1 MLDNSRPLGQKT
13 DTDSVP
19 LEPSDVVETFDTALE
34 VDESVGATDS
44 AHALQGAA
52 TDQNL
57 GNLAEEEEITEVES
71 IADEEF
77 AEVELAETKDLL
89 DEATEEEVA
98 GNENLVEDVEDIQA
112 PAEKESVTA
121 AKVADEPIATVQA
134 SQDSMSE
141 AEIRSR
147 IAALESEISKL
158 ADSATLTD
166 QHMEVKGDELEEL
179 VGVQEEFNDWVIKR
193 RASYAWRVMNRIKAH
208 EKDLA
213 LDEKLIQ
220 DFSESEPV
228 IPEGFGEST
237 RKWFIKRFWL
247 NFSISWIAV
256 IILLLINRYSD
267 QLSTWIA
274 NAFGGRS
281 FLKNGLDFFLQQAIG
296 LSLPQLISFIFGF
309 SLLGFIGQLFAY
321 SRRNSEYQQLVAEES
336 NRTLAMEKGI
346 DSVKIARE
354 RIDSLHPQVP
364 QLFEVLSVG
373 LHQPWNVNNESLMFN
388 GLVPDTAKL
397 PSCVEV
403 AVPTIASKSPKY
415 EELVNKAM
423 NQIQIP
429 GWRAEAFKEVMQSL
443 AESIG
448 FGSNNMAVRELDEDH
463 RKTGKRQLVVT
474 ASKNPEPATR
484 IGESLVEHYTRIVQ
498 EKVLP
503 FSQPQ
508 VASLRPDPLEGLH
521 LDGSLSV
528 SGSAY
533 EVNWQEKL
541 AEIADLAS
549 PWSTL
554 SFSDKGTSNNRH
566 QHVESIFIASERVPS
581 REGVLKESAVNPGAR
596 PFEVAIRVDL
606 SEWCKPDEVAVF
618 SDFKPTQEQIARWE
632 RGGSTHGTTLDAT
645 DQQVELTP
653 GAENLVI

>member
-1 MLDNSRPLGQKT
+1 MLDNSRPLGEKS
-13 DTDSVP
+13 DLDSAP
-19 LEPSDVVETFDTALE
+19 QDPSEAVETVDTPVDVAENIE
-34 VDESVGATDS
+34 VTD
-44 AHALQGAA
+44 
-52 TDQNL
+52 
-57 GNLAEEEEITEVES
+57 LAEDLVE
-71 IADEEF
+71 
-77 AEVELAETKDLL
+77 T
-89 DEATEEEVA
+89 TTEEVA
-98 GNENLVEDVEDIQA
+98 EAELTEDPAVEEVAETEEPIEDLAVEEVAETEEPVEEVEA
-112 PAEKESVTA
+112 PAEKEA
-121 AKVADEPIATVQA
+121 AAAAEVPAEPVAPVEAP
-134 SQDSMSE
+134 QDSMSE

-147 IAALESEISKL
+147 IGSLETEISKL
-158 ADSATLTD
+158 AESASLTD
-166 QHMEVKGDELEEL
+166 QQMEVKGDELEEL
-179 VGVQEEFNDWVIKR
+179 VGVQEEFTDWVTKR
-193 RASYAWRVMNRIKAH
+193 RASYAWQLMNRIKGH

-213 LDEKLIQ
+213 LDEKLIR

-237 RKWFIKRFWL
+237 RKWFMKRFWL

-256 IILLLINRYSD
+256 IILLLINRFSD
-267 QLSTWIA
+267 ELSTLIA
-274 NAFGGRS
+274 DAFGGRS
-281 FLKNGLDFFLQQAIG
+281 FLKFGLDFFLQQAIG
-296 LSLPQLISFIFGF
+296 LSLPQVISAIFGF
-309 SLLGFIGQLFAY
+309 SLLAFIGQLFAY

-346 DSVKIARE
+346 DSVKTSRE

-373 LHQPWNVNNESLMFN
+373 LHQPWIVNNESLMFN
-388 GLVPDTAKL
+388 GSVPDTAKL

-429 GWRAEAFKEVMQSL
+429 GWRAEAFKKVMQSL

-474 ASKNPEPATR
+474 ASKNPEPATL
-484 IGESLVEHYTRIVQ
+484 IGEALVEHYTRIVQ

-508 VASLRPDPLEGLH
+508 VVSLRPDPLAGLQ

-549 PWSTL
+549 PWSAL
-554 SFSDKGTSNNRH
+554 SFSEKGSNNNRH

-581 REGVLKESAVNPGAR
+581 REGVVKESAVNPGAR

-606 SEWCKPDEVAVF
+606 SDWCKPDEVAVF

-632 RGGSTHGTTLDAT
+632 RGGSTHGAKLLAADHQEET
-645 DQQVELTP
+645 TP

>member
-1 MLDNSRPLGQKT
+1 MLDNSRPLGEKS
-13 DTDSVP
+13 DLDSAP
-19 LEPSDVVETFDTALE
+19 QDPSEAVETVDTLVDVAESIE
-34 VDESVGATDS
+34 VTDS
-44 AHALQGAA
+44 AEDLVETTTEEVAEAEL
-52 TDQNL
+52 TED
-57 GNLAEEEEITEVES
+57 LAEEHVAEAELIEEITEEQVAETEEPVE
-71 IADEEF
+71 
-77 AEVELAETKDLL
+77 EVE
-89 DEATEEEVA
+89 
-98 GNENLVEDVEDIQA
+98 A
-112 PAEKESVTA
+112 PAEKEA
-121 AKVADEPIATVQA
+121 AAAAEVPAEPVAPVEAP
-134 SQDSMSE
+134 QDSMSE

-147 IAALESEISKL
+147 IGSLESEISKL
-158 ADSATLTD
+158 AESASLTD
-166 QHMEVKGDELEEL
+166 QQMEVKGDELEEL
-179 VGVQEEFNDWVIKR
+179 VGVQEEFTDWVGKR
-193 RASYAWRVMNRIKAH
+193 RASYAWQLMNRIKGH

-213 LDEKLIQ
+213 LDEKLIR

-237 RKWFIKRFWL
+237 RKWFMKRFWL

-256 IILLLINRYSD
+256 IILLLINRFSD
-267 QLSTWIA
+267 ELSTLIA
-274 NAFGGRS
+274 DAFGGRS
-281 FLKNGLDFFLQQAIG
+281 FLKFGLDFFLQQAIG
-296 LSLPQLISFIFGF
+296 LSLPQVISAIFGF
-309 SLLGFIGQLFAY
+309 SLLAFIGQLFAY

-346 DSVKIARE
+346 DSVKTSRE

-373 LHQPWNVNNESLMFN
+373 LHQPWIVNNESLMFN
-388 GLVPDTAKL
+388 GSVPDTAKL

-429 GWRAEAFKEVMQSL
+429 GWRAEAFKKVMQSL

-474 ASKNPEPATR
+474 ASKNPEPATL
-484 IGESLVEHYTRIVQ
+484 IGEALVEHYTRIVQ

-508 VASLRPDPLEGLH
+508 VVSLRPDPLAGLQ

-549 PWSTL
+549 PWSAL
-554 SFSDKGTSNNRH
+554 SFSEKGSNNNRH

-581 REGVLKESAVNPGAR
+581 REGVVKESAVNPGAR

-606 SEWCKPDEVAVF
+606 SDWCKPDEVAVF

-632 RGGSTHGTTLDAT
+632 RGGSTHGTKLQAT
-645 DQQVELTP
+645 DAQEEVTP

>member
-1 MLDNSRPLGQKT
+1 MLDNSRPIGQKSDANSEPEIPT
-13 DTDSVP
+13 EAIETMDASV
-19 LEPSDVVETFDTALE
+19 DVVENIQE
-34 VDESVGATDS
+34 VDAIEDIAE
-44 AHALQGAA
+44 AA
-52 TDQNL
+52 R
-57 GNLAEEEEITEVES
+57 AEDAV
-71 IADEEF
+71 D
-77 AEVELAETKDLL
+77 LAETEDVAESE
-89 DEATEEEVA
+89 EAVDTEELSET
-98 GNENLVEDVEDIQA
+98 EDLVEAEETEEVLETPEEVEALVTPAQVEPEPVVEA
-112 PAEKESVTA
+112 PA
-121 AKVADEPIATVQA
+121 VAVVPVEPPQE
-134 SQDSMSE
+134 SMSE
-141 AEIRSR
+141 DEIRKR
-147 IAALESEISKL
+147 IATLETEITKL
-158 ADSATLTD
+158 AESASLSD
-166 QHMEVKGDELEEL
+166 QQMEAKGDELENL
-179 VGVQEEFNDWVIKR
+179 VGVQEEFTDWVTKR
-193 RASYAWRVMNRIKAH
+193 RASYAWQLMNRIKGH
-208 EKDLA
+208 ERDLA
-213 LDEKLIQ
+213 LDEKLIR
-220 DFSESEPV
+220 DFSESAPV

-237 RKWFIKRFWL
+237 RKWFMKRFWL

-256 IILLLINRYSD
+256 IILLLINRFSD
-267 QLSTWIA
+267 ELSTWIA

-281 FLKNGLDFFLQQAIG
+281 FLKMGLDFFLRQAIG
-296 LSLPQLISFIFGF
+296 LSLPQLISVIFGF
-309 SLLGFIGQLFAY
+309 SLLTFIGQLFAY

-346 DSVKIARE
+346 DSVKQARE

-373 LHQPWNVNNESLMFN
+373 LHQPWIVNNESLMFN
-388 GLVPDTAKL
+388 GSIPDTAKL

-403 AVPTIASKSPKY
+403 AVPTITAKSPKY

-429 GWRAEAFKEVMQSL
+429 GWRAEAFKNIMQSL

-474 ASKNPEPATR
+474 ASKNPDPATL
-484 IGESLVEHYTRIVQ
+484 IGEALVEHFTRVVQ

-508 VASLRPDPLEGLH
+508 VVSLRPDPLAGLQ
-521 LDGSLSV
+521 LDGSLSM
-528 SGSAY
+528 SGSVY

-549 PWSTL
+549 PWSAL
-554 SFSDKGTSNNRH
+554 SFSDKGTANNRH
-566 QHVESIFIASERVPS
+566 QHVESLFIASERVPS
-581 REGVLKESAVNPGAR
+581 REGVVKESAVNPGAR

-618 SDFKPTQEQIARWE
+618 SDFKPTKEQLERWE
-632 RGGSTHGTTLDAT
+632 RGGSTHGTKLHAA
-645 DQQVELTP
+645 DQQEEPIP

>member
-1 MLDNSRPLGQKT
+1 MLDNSRPLGQKS
-13 DTDSVP
+13 DSDSGS
-19 LEPSDVVETFDTALE
+19 LEPVDAVETVDASLE
-34 VDESVGATDS
+34 VTESVEETNSVSAMNEITTETDLVDHS
-44 AHALQGAA
+44 EEE
-52 TDQNL
+52 T
-57 GNLAEEEEITEVES
+57 LAEEEAIADEVES
-71 IADEEF
+71 EGET
-77 AEVELAETKDLL
+77 AETEDLL
-89 DEATEEEVA
+89 EEVTEEETSAEEVDAVEAPVTQEAVA
-98 GNENLVEDVEDIQA
+98 SAEVAQEPTAPVQA
-112 PAEKESVTA
+112 P
-121 AKVADEPIATVQA
+121 
-134 SQDSMSE
+134 QDSMSE
-141 AEIRSR
+141 GEIRSR

-158 ADSATLTD
+158 AESASLTD
-166 QHMEVKGDELEEL
+166 QQMEVKGDELEEL
-179 VGVQEEFNDWVIKR
+179 VGVQEEFTDWVTKR
-193 RASYAWRVMNRIKAH
+193 RASYAWQVMNRIKAH

-213 LDEKLIQ
+213 LDEKLIR

-237 RKWFIKRFWL
+237 RKWFMKRFWL

-256 IILLLINRYSD
+256 IILLLINRFSD

-274 NAFGGRS
+274 DAFGGRS

-296 LSLPQLISFIFGF
+296 LSLPQLISVIFGF

-373 LHQPWNVNNESLMFN
+373 LHQPWIVNSESLMFN

-484 IGESLVEHYTRIVQ
+484 IGEALVEHYTRIVQ

-508 VASLRPDPLEGLH
+508 VVSLRPDPLEGLH

-549 PWSTL
+549 PWSAL

-581 REGVLKESAVNPGAR
+581 REGVTKESAVNPGAR

-618 SDFKPTQEQIARWE
+618 SDFKPTQEQLARWE
-632 RGGSTHGTTLDAT
+632 RGGSTHGAKLVADDA
-645 DQQVELTP
+645 QYEPTP

>member
-1 MLDNSRPLGQKT
+1 MLDNSRPLGQKPDANSET
-13 DTDSVP
+13 EIATEAIETVDATA
-19 LEPSDVVETFDTALE
+19 DVAENIQE
-34 VDESVGATDS
+34 VDSEEDIAEVA
-44 AHALQGAA
+44 
-52 TDQNL
+52 
-57 GNLAEEEEITEVES
+57 LAEDAV
-71 IADEEF
+71 D
-77 AEVELAETKDLL
+77 LAETEDAA
-89 DEATEEEVA
+89 ESEESAETEELSEA
-98 GNENLVEDVEDIQA
+98 EDLVEAEETEEVLETPEVPEAIAA
-112 PAEKESVTA
+112 PAQVEPEPVVEVPA
-121 AKVADEPIATVQA
+121 VALVPVEPPQE
-134 SQDSMSE
+134 SMSE
-141 AEIRSR
+141 DEIRKR
-147 IAALESEISKL
+147 ISTLETEITKL
-158 ADSATLTD
+158 AESASLSD
-166 QHMEVKGDELEEL
+166 QQMEAKGDELENL
-179 VGVQEEFNDWVIKR
+179 VGVQEEFTDWVTKR
-193 RASYAWRVMNRIKAH
+193 RASYAWQLMNRIKGH
-208 EKDLA
+208 ERDLA
-213 LDEKLIQ
+213 LDEKLIR
-220 DFSESEPV
+220 DFSESAPV

-237 RKWFIKRFWL
+237 RKWFMKRFWL

-256 IILLLINRYSD
+256 IILLLINRFSD
-267 QLSTWIA
+267 QLSTWMA
-274 NAFGGRS
+274 DAFGGRS
-281 FLKNGLDFFLQQAIG
+281 FLKMGLDFFLQQAIG
-296 LSLPQLISFIFGF
+296 LSLPQLISVIFGF
-309 SLLGFIGQLFAY
+309 SFLTFIGQLFAY

-346 DSVKIARE
+346 DSVKQARE

-373 LHQPWNVNNESLMFN
+373 LHQPWIVNNESLMFN
-388 GLVPDTAKL
+388 GSIPDTAKL

-403 AVPTIASKSPKY
+403 AVPTITAKSPKY

-429 GWRAEAFKEVMQSL
+429 GWRAEAFKNIMQSL

-474 ASKNPEPATR
+474 ASKNPDPATL
-484 IGESLVEHYTRIVQ
+484 IGEALVEHFTRVVQ

-508 VASLRPDPLEGLH
+508 VVSLRPDPLAGLQ
-521 LDGSLSV
+521 LDGSLSM
-528 SGSAY
+528 SGSVY

-549 PWSTL
+549 PWSAL
-554 SFSDKGTSNNRH
+554 SFSDKGTANNRH

-581 REGVLKESAVNPGAR
+581 REGVVKESAVNPGAR

-618 SDFKPTQEQIARWE
+618 SDFKPTKEQLERWE
-632 RGGSTHGTTLDAT
+632 RGGSTHGTKLHSV
-645 DQQVELTP
+645 DQQEEPIP

>member
-1 MLDNSRPLGQKT
+1 MLDNSRPLGQKS
-13 DTDSVP
+13 DSDSGS
-19 LEPSDVVETFDTALE
+19 LEPVDTVETVDASLE
-34 VDESVGATDS
+34 VTESVEETNSVTAMDEIMTETDLVDHS
-44 AHALQGAA
+44 EEE
-52 TDQNL
+52 T
-57 GNLAEEEEITEVES
+57 LAEEEAIADEVES
-71 IADEEF
+71 EGET
-77 AEVELAETKDLL
+77 AETEDLL
-89 DEATEEEVA
+89 EEVTEEETLAEEVDAVEAPVTQETVA
-98 GNENLVEDVEDIQA
+98 SAEDAQEPTAPVQA
-112 PAEKESVTA
+112 P
-121 AKVADEPIATVQA
+121 
-134 SQDSMSE
+134 QDSMSE
-141 AEIRSR
+141 GEIRSR

-158 ADSATLTD
+158 AESASLTD
-166 QHMEVKGDELEEL
+166 QQMEVKGDELEEL
-179 VGVQEEFNDWVIKR
+179 VGVQEEFTDWVTKR
-193 RASYAWRVMNRIKAH
+193 RASYAWQVMNRIKAH

-213 LDEKLIQ
+213 LDEKLIR

-237 RKWFIKRFWL
+237 RKWFMKRFWL

-256 IILLLINRYSD
+256 IILLLINRFSD

-274 NAFGGRS
+274 DAFGGRS

-296 LSLPQLISFIFGF
+296 LSLPQLISVIFGF

-346 DSVKIARE
+346 DSVKVARE

-373 LHQPWNVNNESLMFN
+373 LHQPWIVNNESLMFN

-484 IGESLVEHYTRIVQ
+484 IGEALVEHYTRIVQ

-508 VASLRPDPLEGLH
+508 VVSLRPDPLEGLH

-549 PWSTL
+549 PWSAL

-581 REGVLKESAVNPGAR
+581 REGVTKESAVNPGAR

-618 SDFKPTQEQIARWE
+618 SDFKPTQDQLARWE
-632 RGGSTHGTTLDAT
+632 RGGSTHGAKLVADDA
-645 DQQVELTP
+645 QYEPTP

>member
-508 VASLRPDPLEGLH
+508 VVSLRPDPLEGLH

>member
-1 MLDNSRPLGQKT
+1 MDNKGFPIEGEVELE
-13 DTDSVP
+13 SVP
-19 LEPSDVVETFDTALE
+19 VNTSEAVETVDTPVNVTESSESTDLAADLVE
-34 VDESVGATDS
+34 NSTEEELVD
-44 AHALQGAA
+44 
-52 TDQNL
+52 
-57 GNLAEEEEITEVES
+57 LAEEELTEDIS
-71 IADEEF
+71 EEET
-77 AEVELAETKDLL
+77 AEVEDLAVEEIAET
-89 DEATEEEVA
+89 EEPVEEV
-98 GNENLVEDVEDIQA
+98 EA
-112 PAEKESVTA
+112 PAEKEA
-121 AKVADEPIATVQA
+121 AAAADTLEEPIAPVEA
-134 SQDSMSE
+134 PQDSMSE

-147 IAALESEISKL
+147 IASLEAEISKL
-158 ADSATLTD
+158 AESASLSD
-166 QHMEVKGDELEEL
+166 QQMEAKGDELEEL
-179 VGVQEEFNDWVIKR
+179 VGVQEEFTDWVTKR
-193 RASYAWRVMNRIKAH
+193 RASYAWQLMNRIKGH

-213 LDEKLIQ
+213 LDEKLIR

-237 RKWFIKRFWL
+237 RKWFMKRFWL

-256 IILLLINRYSD
+256 IILLLINRFSD
-267 QLSTWIA
+267 QLSTLIA

-281 FLKNGLDFFLQQAIG
+281 FLKFGLDFFLRQAIG
-296 LSLPQLISFIFGF
+296 LSLPQVISAIFGF

-373 LHQPWNVNNESLMFN
+373 LHQPWIVNNESLMFN
-388 GLVPDTAKL
+388 GSVPDTAKL

-403 AVPTIASKSPKY
+403 AVPTITSKSPKY

-429 GWRAEAFKEVMQSL
+429 GWRAEAFKKVMQSL

-474 ASKNPEPATR
+474 ASKNPEPATL
-484 IGESLVEHYTRIVQ
+484 IGEALVEHYTRIVQ

-508 VASLRPDPLEGLH
+508 VVSLRPDPLAGLQ

-549 PWSTL
+549 PWSAL

-581 REGVLKESAVNPGAR
+581 REGVAKESAVNPGAR

-618 SDFKPTQEQIARWE
+618 SDFKPTKEQIARWE
-632 RGGSTHGTTLDAT
+632 RGGSTHGTKLHAADA
-645 DQQVELTP
+645 QQEPTP

>member
-1 MLDNSRPLGQKT
+1 MLDNSRPLGQKSDLNSDPET
-13 DTDSVP
+13 PTEAIETVDATVDVAENIQEVDSVEDIAEVAP
-19 LEPSDVVETFDTALE
+19 AEDVVELVQSEDTTEAEETVETEELSE
-34 VDESVGATDS
+34 AEDLHEEDIVEAEETEEAEESPE
-44 AHALQGAA
+44 
-52 TDQNL
+52 
-57 GNLAEEEEITEVES
+57 LAEAV
-71 IADEEF
+71 AAP
-77 AEVELAETKDLL
+77 AEVEPEP
-89 DEATEEEVA
+89 V
-98 GNENLVEDVEDIQA
+98 VEA
-112 PAEKESVTA
+112 PAA
-121 AKVADEPIATVQA
+121 AAATVEPPQE
-134 SQDSMSE
+134 SMSE
-141 AEIRSR
+141 DEIRKR
-147 IAALESEISKL
+147 IATLETEIIKL
-158 ADSATLTD
+158 AESASLSD
-166 QHMEVKGDELEEL
+166 QQMESKGDELENL
-179 VGVQEEFNDWVIKR
+179 VGVQEEFTDWVTKR
-193 RASYAWRVMNRIKAH
+193 RASYAWQLMNRIKGH
-208 EKDLA
+208 ERDLA
-213 LDEKLIQ
+213 LDEKLIR

-237 RKWFIKRFWL
+237 RKWFMKRFWL

-256 IILLLINRYSD
+256 IILLLINRFSD
-267 QLSTWIA
+267 QLSTWMA
-274 NAFGGRS
+274 DAFGGRS
-281 FLKNGLDFFLQQAIG
+281 FLKNGLNFFLQQAIG
-296 LSLPQLISFIFGF
+296 LSLPQVISAIFGF
-309 SLLGFIGQLFAY
+309 SLLAFIGQLFAIH
-321 SRRNSEYQQLVAEES
+321 RRNSEYQQLVAEES

-346 DSVKIARE
+346 DSVKQARE

-373 LHQPWNVNNESLMFN
+373 LHQPWIVNNESLMFN
-388 GLVPDTAKL
+388 GSIPDTAKL

-403 AVPTIASKSPKY
+403 AVPTITAKSPKY

-429 GWRAEAFKEVMQSL
+429 GWRAEAFKNIMQSL

-474 ASKNPEPATR
+474 ASKNPDPATL
-484 IGESLVEHYTRIVQ
+484 IGEALVEHYTRIVQ

-508 VASLRPDPLEGLH
+508 VVSLRPDPLAGLQ
-521 LDGSLSV
+521 LDGSLSM
-528 SGSAY
+528 SGSVY

-549 PWSTL
+549 PWSAL
-554 SFSDKGTSNNRH
+554 SFSDKGTANNRH

-581 REGVLKESAVNPGAR
+581 REGVVKESAVNPGAR

-618 SDFKPTQEQIARWE
+618 SDFKPTQEQLARWE
-632 RGGSTHGTTLDAT
+632 RGGSTHGTKLLADGA
-645 DQQVELTP
+645 QHEPTP